1 MSVRG
6 KNRSEKNKHS
16 PTAGKSPG
24 GDATGGA
31 SQAPELTLLDHKP
44 VPREGER
51 VEDVAIFA
59 SQARQQLSAELQ
71 KEAALVADSL
81 DKIHRGYF
89 ESAMADVKGIPASSP
104 YADWKLF
111 VRGYIAFCQRD
122 LSTAQRNWERLDP
135 ERRASRVAQSLFSAS
150 TPPEQ
155 IAPPVKLE
163 DKPSSH
169 LSGTGASDVS
179 TSEELLRQFLSCSN
193 PVAAARRIADA
204 INTKNASA
212 FSVKQAKML
221 EGFSST
227 YRRAYPDLV
236 NSFLQSIVRIIAR
249 QPRGGVLNELMKLA
263 TAPDFDPKWNL
274 LRSFLARKSDHGEPS
289 GEPFVKAYLETDLPL
304 VKSVTEEARS
314 ALKSLC
320 LFELGKM
327 RLVSSMRQAVMDRMS
342 PISICR
348 KIEGDD
354 GHILLAKAIEAY
366 PKNREAHLEL
376 IRFHETFNHLE
387 MQLGADTDSRE
398 VFEAKANFVEHFPN
412 EVETKLW
419 LVDWYFDHDEIDKA
433 KSLVETIDFS
443 QTESPIVKAAKWKLL
458 ISEALYAAKYKSMQL
473 TALQSFEQTGSCWPA
488 WLPRY
493 YFDYFQTA
501 LDLRVGRKEKFET
514 RSREL
519 ASVHGLPDHVHKLL
533 LFVSCSLM
541 SIPPKETKTLKEDY
555 TKIDIHKLPFEAKLD
570 LAAIFWDLYRSNI
583 SNKVCATLGQK
594 IAKEIQSA
602 LYMLKK
608 LPSERSRVAALEWV
622 MMKRPTNSAIYG
634 FDRLIKTNPTNPH
647 LIYLLT
653 RFAEEFEIEIGT
665 DSLRDMRSTL
675 EKALPLESDGFWYY
689 QYKQALLELSSVIA
703 GRENYERFESS
714 DEDDWDDD
722 DWDDDDEPDW
732 EVDGEDDDEDEE

>member
-1 MSVRG
+1 MAASG
-6 KNRSEKNKHS
+6 KNRSTKKKHFQA
-16 PTAGKSPG
+16 AGKSPG
-24 GDATGGA
+24 STSTGVKSTSGA
-31 SQAPELTLLDHKP
+31 AAGVVGEAPELALLDHKP

-51 VEDVAIFA
+51 IEDVAIFA

-71 KEAALVADSL
+71 TEAALVADSL
-81 DKIHRGYF
+81 DKIHRGCF

-122 LSTAQRNWERLDP
+122 LSTAHRNWERLDP
-135 ERRASRVAQSLFSAS
+135 ARRASRVARSLLSAS

-155 IAPPVKLE
+155 VEPPVNLE
-163 DKPSSH
+163 DKPSSN
-169 LSGTGASDVS
+169 LSGTG
-179 TSEELLRQFLSCSN
+179 TSGTGTSGTGTSGELLRQFLSCSN

-204 INTKNASA
+204 LNIKDASA
-212 FSVKQAKML
+212 FSVKQAKLL

-249 QPRGGVLNELMKLA
+249 QPRGGVLNDLLKFA

-274 LRSFLARKSDHGEPS
+274 LQSFLANRSEPGEPS
-289 GEPFVKAYLETDLPL
+289 CEPYVKAYLETDLPL
-304 VKSVTEEARS
+304 VKSLTEEARS

-320 LFELGKM
+320 WLELGKM
-327 RLVSSMRQAVMDRMS
+327 RLASSIRRAVMDRMS

-376 IRFHETFNHLE
+376 IQFLETFNHLE
-387 MQLGADTDSRE
+387 MQLGEDTDSRE

-412 EVETKLW
+412 EVETILW

-433 KSLVETIDFS
+433 KSLVETIDYS

-473 TALQSFEQTGSCWPA
+473 TAFQSFEQTGSCWPA

-541 SIPPKETKTLKEDY
+541 SIPAKETKTLKEDY

-570 LAAIFWDLYRSNI
+570 LATIFWDLYRSII

-653 RFAEEFEIEIGT
+653 QFAEEFEIE
-665 DSLRDMRSTL
+665 
-675 EKALPLESDGFWYY
+675 
-689 QYKQALLELSSVIA
+689 
-703 GRENYERFESS
+703 
-714 DEDDWDDD
+714 
-722 DWDDDDEPDW
+722 
-732 EVDGEDDDEDEE
+732 